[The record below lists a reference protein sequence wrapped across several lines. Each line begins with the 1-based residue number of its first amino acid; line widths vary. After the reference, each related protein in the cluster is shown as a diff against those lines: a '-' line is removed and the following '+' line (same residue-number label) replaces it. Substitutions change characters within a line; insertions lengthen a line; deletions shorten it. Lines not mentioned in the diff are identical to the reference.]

1 MSVISSATGNVT
13 LSDNVSGSTTFSKVL
28 NSVVTGDL
36 SSFAQ
41 SLPVGTSATTL
52 SIPNSLAQFVYIKN
66 LSSISGTTVSITWT
80 PTGGTSQ
87 DIITLDPGGVM
98 IFAEGGFNGIT
109 AMSLSASAA
118 STPVEFLLVG

>member
-66 LSSISGTTVSITWT
+66 LSSIAANTVTVTWT
-80 PTGGTSQ
+80 PGGGSSATV
-87 DIITLDPGGVM
+87 ITLDPGGVL
-98 IFAEGGFNGIT
+98 ILAENGVSGIS
-109 AMSLSASAA
+109 AMSILATAVN
-118 STPVEFLLVG
+118 TPVEFLLVG